1 MEKVKARTG
10 IYHEHQ
16 DGFLC
21 GQHALNNLLQSSFF
35 TADALADIARELDV
49 DEKRVLYHKPCES
62 ENVDDTGFYNIQVL
76 QIALKMFD
84 IELISFA
91 SQDEIAKRAR
101 QNPTCVQA
109 FVCNLGSHWF
119 SIRRF
124 GSHYFDLNS
133 IYYVPHIFT
142 RQTLPKYLNIIQDN
156 GYSVFIVAGTL
167 PVCLADRQ
175 LEENPISAQ
184 QYELLTKDLPMLVMD
199 KNLKNADGFIDNRP
213 IMVPRTLLDE
223 YRRNPNDPE
232 VKRKFNKYLPSG
244 LTIEDVVVPEG
255 MSKSLIVERLST
267 GHCNCPNCR
276 SKANGSSAS
285 PTTKKSDD
293 FEKPVPK
300 SAIMAQQITNYSY
313 DEVDP
318 NDADQSL
325 QRQYFTTSI
334 LLINASSMRNNRMD
348 DDLFDE
354 EELQNADD
362 RLETRAEL
370 LRKTLMLQQEI
381 EDIKD
386 MTAIADKMNS
396 LYKAR
401 AEYVNETLLAT
412 GIAASL
418 ADAHSNKNKSE
429 KKSEPIPLP
438 APADT
443 KLMSEENSPVPPLID
458 DIPPLPSNDIQ
469 SAQHNDMNPSESTT
483 TNSSPSSSTIV
494 NAENSIE
501 SNGAPVEEPS
511 IPNFLPLNNTDPQP
525 SGNAEL
531 QSSVVSK
538 DNALEHDTPQLLSPI
553 VDPDV
558 MQALTI
564 EEIRQRRLRL
574 YGNRNRSIIS
584 PVPDVTD

>member
-76 QIALKMFD
+76 QVALKMFD
-84 IELISFA
+84 IELVSFA

-109 FVCNLGSHWF
+109 FICNLGSHWF

-133 IYYVPHIFT
+133 IYYVPRIFP

-167 PVCLADRQ
+167 PMCLADKQ
-175 LEENPISAQ
+175 LEENPINAQ
-184 QYELLTKDLPMLVMD
+184 QYELLTQDLPTLVMD
-199 KNLKNADGFIDNRP
+199 KNLKYTDGFIDDRP
-213 IMVPRTLLDE
+213 IPVPSALLDE

-232 VKRKFNKYLPSG
+232 VKRKFNQYLPSG
-244 LTIEDVVVPEG
+244 LTIEDVVVPQG
-255 MSKSLIVERLST
+255 MPKSMLVERFMT
-267 GHCNCPNCR
+267 GPCNCLRCR

-285 PTTKKSDD
+285 STTKKSDD
-293 FEKPVPK
+293 FEKSVPK
-300 SAIMAQQITNYSY
+300 TAMIAQQVINYNY
-313 DEVDP
+313 DELDP
-318 NDADQSL
+318 NDEDKSL
-325 QRQYFTTSI
+325 QRQYVTTSI
-334 LLINASSMRNNRMD
+334 LLINASSMRNNLMED
-348 DDLFDE
+348 DFYDE
-354 EELQNADD
+354 EKLQNVDD
-362 RLETRAEL
+362 RLKVRAEL
-370 LRKTLMLQQEI
+370 LRRTILLEQEI

-386 MTAIADKMNS
+386 IAAAADKMDS

-401 AEYVNETLLAT
+401 AEYYNETLLAT

-418 ADAHSNKNKSE
+418 ADANSNKNKSE
-429 KKSEPIPLP
+429 KKAEPIPLP

-443 KLMSEENSPVPPLID
+443 EVMSEENSPVPPLID
-458 DIPPLPSNDIQ
+458 DTPPLPSNDIQ
-469 SAQHNDMNPSESTT
+469 SAQPSDMNPPESTT
-483 TNSSPSSSTIV
+483 SSPSSSTIV
-494 NAENSIE
+494 DAENSIE
-501 SNGAPVEEPS
+501 LNGAPVEKPS
-511 IPNFLPLNNTDPQP
+511 IPNFLPLINTDSQP

-531 QSSVVSK
+531 QSSIVSE
-538 DNALEHDTPQLLSPI
+538 DNVSEPDTSQLLSPI

-584 PVPDVTD
+584 PVPNVTD